1 MKFCPSFIDHFISH
15 LNLLIG
21 GMGGNDRIFGPL
33 LCEERLKGVLKLI
46 LSSPWDFV

>member
-1 MKFCPSFIDHFISH
+1 MEYVDVK
-15 LNLLIG
+15 IG

-46 LSSPWDFV
+46 LSSPGILCK